1 MAIEKDQKFRKNI
14 LRKEIGEFLLAPK
27 NDPDDPNEK
36 PRYYMK
42 LTAKEDVLDMLST
55 GTIIELEAPDEKFKR
70 MLKSDKMTAEK
81 KEEVKVSMTKIPKFV
96 VKRMIAKIELKQN

>member
-1 MAIEKDQKFRKNI
+1 MAIEKDQNFRKNI
-14 LRKEIGEFLLAPK
+14 IRKEIGEFLLAPK
-27 NDPDDPNEK
+27 NNPDDQNEK

-42 LTAKEDVLDMLST
+42 LTAKEDVLDMLRT

-70 MLKSDKMTAEK
+70 MLKSDKMSDEK

-96 VKRMIAKIELKQN
+96 IKRMIAKIELKQN

>member
-14 LRKEIGEFLLAPK
+14 IRKEVGEFLQAPK
-27 NDPDDPNEK
+27 NDPDDKDEK

-42 LTAKEDVLDMLST
+42 LTAKDDVLDMLRP

-70 MLKSDKMTAEK
+70 MLKSDKLTEEK
-81 KEEVKVSMTKIPKFV
+81 KEEVRVSMTKIPKFV
-96 VKRMIAKIELKQN
+96 VKRLIAKIELKQN

>member
-1 MAIEKDQKFRKNI
+1 MAFEKDQKYRKNI
-14 LRKEIGEFLLAPK
+14 IRKEIGEFLLAPK
-27 NDPDDPNEK
+27 NNPDDQSEK

-42 LTAKEDVLDMLST
+42 LTAKEDVLDMLRP

-70 MLKSDKMTAEK
+70 MLKSDKMSDEK

-96 VKRMIAKIELKQN
+96 VKRMIAKIELKQS